1 MSTLQ
6 DLAESLL
13 TAKREIDNACYLA
26 AQTELRDVYDNL
38 VNAGDLVTYAFT
50 QATSARIDEAKEDRE

>member
-13 TAKREIDNACYLA
+13 AAKREIDNASYLA

-50 QATSARIDEAKEDRE
+50 QATQARVDEANEDRG